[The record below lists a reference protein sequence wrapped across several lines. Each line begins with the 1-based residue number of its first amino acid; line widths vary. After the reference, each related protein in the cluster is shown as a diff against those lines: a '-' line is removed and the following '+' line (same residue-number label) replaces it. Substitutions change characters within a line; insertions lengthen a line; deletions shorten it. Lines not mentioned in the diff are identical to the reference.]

1 MTSFAKPGV
10 ALKRDRLSD
19 QIIRDIESRIL
30 SGELSIGDPLPSE
43 RDLMVHYGVGR
54 PAVREALLWLNKT
67 GLLAVSNGDR
77 TRVSEPDPKE
87 LLDLLSGAAKM
98 LVSRPHGVRLF
109 QQTRTFVEAA
119 IAREAAHRA
128 TEKDIAHLEELLRV
142 NESSA
147 GDVPAFA
154 ASDDAF
160 HFYIASIAQNPLL
173 DALYH
178 AVLELLEDQ
187 RRMSLSHPQALTM
200 AMESHRAIFEAIRD
214 HSPDGAEARM
224 REHLATVERTYWEMR
239 KENFGQEE
247 SG

>member
-1 MTSFAKPGV
+1 LSNFGKPGV

-19 QIIRDIESRIL
+19 QIARDIEARIL
-30 SGELSIGDPLPSE
+30 SGELSIGDTLPSE

-98 LVSRPHGVRLF
+98 LVSRPNGVRLF

-128 TEKDIAHLEELLRV
+128 TDKDIQRLEELLIA
-142 NESSA
+142 NEGCSS
-147 GDVPAFA
+147 DVEAFS

-187 RRMSLSHPQALTM
+187 RRMSLSHPQALQL
-200 AMESHRAIFEAIRD
+200 AMQSHRAIFEAIRD
-214 HSPDGAEARM
+214 HSADRAETKM
-224 REHLATVERTYWEMR
+224 REHLATVERTYWDMH
-239 KENFGQEE
+239 K
-247 SG
+247 